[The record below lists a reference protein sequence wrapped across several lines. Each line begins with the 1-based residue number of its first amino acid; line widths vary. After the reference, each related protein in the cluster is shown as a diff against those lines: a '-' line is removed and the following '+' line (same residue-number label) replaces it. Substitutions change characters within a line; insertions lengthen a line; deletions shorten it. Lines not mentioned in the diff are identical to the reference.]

1 MKKINYAIK
10 MGRNETSIYKAGSG
24 VILTDKSVVVTGVK
38 GKKEVALY
46 VGEDAITSG
55 VEYRKVFEEGKIDF
69 TLAKLMLDEFIKRCE
84 IGKREGVVFLVSMDD
99 MDYLN
104 EYKDLAYSLNIDT
117 VEVIPSVI
125 ATAFGFEI
133 EKFRKSYLIVDI
145 GINTEIAVINNG
157 RILTGA
163 TLYCGGLNIDR
174 KIAKYILDEK
184 SIELSSEAA
193 EKVKNEIATL
203 LPNDI
208 RSITVDGFIKDTTE
222 YSSVEVS
229 SSDIFGLVVEE
240 YNSIAMGIKQ
250 LLSTCQTEVNQDIK
264 KHGIY
269 LCGASSKMTGIE
281 KFLKCKL
288 DLNSYIYR
296 PESVT
301 MIGAGQLLDDPIALN
316 KIVLEN
322 V

>member
-10 MGRNETSIYKAGSG
+10 IGRNETSIYKGGSG

-38 GKKEVALY
+38 GKKEIAIY

-55 VEYRKVFEEGKIDF
+55 VEYRRVFDNGKIDF
-69 TLAKLMLDEFIKRCE
+69 TLAKLMLEDFFRKCE
-84 IGKREGVVFLVSMDD
+84 ITRKDGIVFLVSMDD
-99 MDYLN
+99 MDYVS
-104 EYKDLAYSLNIDT
+104 EYKDLAYSLGIDF

-145 GINTEIAVINNG
+145 GINTEVAVINNG

-163 TLYCGGLNIDR
+163 TIYKGGNNIDK

-184 SIELSSEAA
+184 SIELSDEAA

-203 LPNDI
+203 IPNDI
-208 RSITVDGFIKDTTE
+208 RSITVDGYIKDTTE
-222 YSSVEVS
+222 YSSVEIS
-229 SSDIFGLVVEE
+229 STDIMGLVVDE
-240 YNSIAMGIKQ
+240 YNCIVKGINQ
-250 LLSTCQTEVNQDIK
+250 LLSTCDTEVNQDIK
-264 KHGIY
+264 RHGVY

-281 KFLKCKL
+281 KFIKCKL
-288 DLNSYIYR
+288 DLDSYVYK

-301 MIGAGQLLDDPIALN
+301 MIGAGQLLDEPTVLH

>member
-10 MGRNETSIYKAGSG
+10 MGRSETSIYKAGSG
-24 VILTDKSVVVTGVK
+24 VILTDKSVVVTGLK
-38 GKKEVALY
+38 GKKEVAIY
-46 VGEDAITSG
+46 VGEDALTSG
-55 VEYRKVFEEGKIDF
+55 VEYRRVFNDGQIDF
-69 TLAKLMLDEFIKRCE
+69 TLAKLMLAEFMKRCE
-84 IGKREGVVFLVSMDD
+84 IGRREGVVFLVSMDD
-99 MDYLN
+99 MDYIN
-104 EYKDLAYSLNIDT
+104 EYKDLAYSLGIDM

-145 GINTEIAVINNG
+145 GINTELAVINNG
-157 RILTGA
+157 RIMTGA
-163 TLYCGGLNIDR
+163 TIYSGGNNIDK

-184 SIELSSEAA
+184 SIELSNESA

-208 RSITVDGFIKDTTE
+208 RSITVDGYIKDTTE
-222 YSSVEVS
+222 YASVEIS
-229 SSDIFGLVVEE
+229 SSDIFSLVVDE
-240 YNSIAMGIKQ
+240 YNMIAAGINE
-250 LLSTCQTEVNQDIK
+250 LLSTCETEVNQDIK

-288 DLNSYIYR
+288 DLNSYVYK

-301 MIGAGQLLDDPIALN
+301 MIGAGQLLDEPLMLH